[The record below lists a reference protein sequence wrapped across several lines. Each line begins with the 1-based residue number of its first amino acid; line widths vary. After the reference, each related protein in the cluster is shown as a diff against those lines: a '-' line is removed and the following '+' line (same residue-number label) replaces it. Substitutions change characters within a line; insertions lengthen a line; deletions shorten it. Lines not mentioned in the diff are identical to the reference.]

1 MWSSYQQ
8 HSEQEQFACGS
19 SREEYNKHSEACDFI
34 GDKCTF
40 GRETVFFSGIVCDS
54 WGGRSRVSVS
64 AVSRLDLKKK
74 VQEVMARARFA
85 FQNVKNWSLWVIFGR
100 WGRQNKCAQNW
111 NESSM
116 LQKIIRNWHVRSSAG
131 FVWWSL
137 ANVGRFGVTLLL
149 CGFATECDETHSN
162 CCVQQSMSD
171 AENEWMNEWM
181 NENEIKRNEMKWMN
195 ERMKWMK
202 EINEWNEMTWH
213 EMKWHDMKWN
223 EMNEMKWHEMKWHEM
238 KWMKWNDMT
247 WNEMKGNEI
256 MNESMN
262 RRIDESMHEWINDGM
277 NEMN

>member
-1 MWSSYQQ
+1 
-8 HSEQEQFACGS
+8 
-19 SREEYNKHSEACDFI
+19 
-34 GDKCTF
+34 
-40 GRETVFFSGIVCDS
+40 
-54 WGGRSRVSVS
+54 
-64 AVSRLDLKKK
+64 
-74 VQEVMARARFA
+74 MARARFA
-85 FQNVKNWSLWVIFGR
+85 FQNVKNWSLWGIFGR

-171 AENEWMNEWM
+171 AENEWMNEWWM
-181 NENEIKRNEMKWMN
+181 NEWNEIKRNEMKWNEMKWMN

-213 EMKWHDMKWN
+213 EMKWH
-223 EMNEMKWHEMKWHEM
+223 EM
-238 KWMKWNDMT
+238 KWMKWNDMKWNDMKWNE
-247 WNEMKGNEI
+247 WNEMTWHEMKWNERKR
-256 MNESMN
+256 NN
-262 RRIDESMHEWINDGM
+262 EWINDGM